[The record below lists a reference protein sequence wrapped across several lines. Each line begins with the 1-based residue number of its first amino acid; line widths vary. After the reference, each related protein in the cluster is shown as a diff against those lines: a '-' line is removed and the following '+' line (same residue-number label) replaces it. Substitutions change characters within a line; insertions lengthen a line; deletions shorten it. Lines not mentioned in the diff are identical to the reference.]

1 MLLGPPRVER
11 DGVAV
16 AFDTRKALALLAH
29 LALAERP
36 RPRDVLAELLWPGS
50 RRRAR
55 ARRAAAHAS
64 RRCAAW
70 SGSEAVD
77 ATRDQVVLVRG
88 PAIAV
93 DVDRFRADAASGRL
107 ESAAGRFR
115 GEFLEGF
122 GLRDAPAFEDW
133 QRAETDGLRRELG
146 AVLGQLVEAT
156 GELAHARRW
165 LELDP
170 LNEPAH
176 RALIRIYAAQGER
189 AAALAQYRECVR
201 TLSRELGVPPLAE
214 TTRLYESISEGSL
227 DAPQVA
233 PAPARAALPAAPLV
247 GRDRE
252 WTALLERWRGIG
264 GDGRVAVIEG
274 EPGIGKTRLAEELLE
289 HVRSQG
295 AAVIA
300 GRGFEEEST
309 LAYGPVLEA
318 LRGRLR
324 EDEGWIAAL
333 SERSRAEAARLLP
346 EIGARR
352 RADPRRPRRPGT
364 FPRRRVGHD
373 RRRGGRPRAW
383 GAARRRRPLGGRRDA
398 GPAHLRPT
406 AAHRAQADGAA
417 RVARAVRASTAP
429 GGRAGGHDACARAS

>member
-36 RPRDVLAELLWPGS
+36 RPRDVLAELLWPGHDAEHARGAL
-50 RRRAR
+50 RRTLSALR
-55 ARRAAAHAS
+55 S
-64 RRCAAW
+64 VV
-70 SGSEAVD
+70 GSEAVD

-88 PAIAV
+88 PAIGV

-107 ESAAGRFR
+107 QSAAGRFR

-176 RALIRIYAAQGER
+176 QALIRIYAAQGER

-214 TTRLYESISEGSL
+214 TTRLYESISEGLL
-227 DAPQVA
+227 DAPHVA
-233 PAPARAALPAAPLV
+233 PAPARATLPAAPLV

-252 WTALLERWRGIG
+252 WTALAR
-264 GDGRVAVIEG
+264 D
-274 EPGIGKTRLAEELLE
+274 
-289 HVRSQG
+289 
-295 AAVIA
+295 
-300 GRGFEEEST
+300 
-309 LAYGPVLEA
+309 
-318 LRGRLR
+318 RGR
-324 EDEGWIAAL
+324 
-333 SERSRAEAARLLP
+333 RAR
-346 EIGARR
+346 GR
-352 RADPRRPRRPGT
+352 
-364 FPRRRVGHD
+364 D
-373 RRRGGRPRAW
+373 R
-383 GAARRRRPLGGRRDA
+383 
-398 GPAHLRPT
+398 
-406 AAHRAQADGAA
+406 
-417 RVARAVRASTAP
+417 
-429 GGRAGGHDACARAS
+429 GRAGDRQDPPGGGTARARPVAGRRRDRRTRLRGGVDARVRARARGAAWAPARG